1 MRVSVSLRL
10 NLLLGAAVGAALI
23 ITFVLL
29 SALSALN
36 ARHRALLD
44 GPIREQGIAREM
56 QVVFKKQVQEW
67 KNILLRGAVPRDRA
81 RYVAAFRED
90 RDLVLR
96 LADSLSSQVR
106 DSLTRAELVR
116 FRSAYATLDS
126 GYARALQRFEEG
138 NGRNPF
144 AVDSL
149 VRGQDREPTDR
160 IDAIVAQLGE
170 VVSAAVAASDAAV
183 ARQRAR
189 ALLGA
194 VALLALLLAIPPIVG
209 RTIVTP
215 LRRMQVA
222 TAEIAAGNLTTDLAH
237 RSADELG
244 ELADSFRRM
253 SAALR
258 ALLGD
263 VRTGA
268 ARVSQTSSALNASAE
283 EVNDSML
290 EVAQAASAIAQAAA
304 DQTRSVTDALEA
316 TNMVAERAQ
325 AIARDAVAAG
335 VAAHGVATR
344 ATEGR
349 EASAVARH
357 RLAEVLE
364 STDATVPAIQSLSE
378 KTRGIRDF
386 TDVVAGI
393 ATQSKLLA
401 LNAAIEAARAG
412 DHGRGFGVVAEEVGK
427 LARDSQ
433 DALER
438 IRILTA
444 EVADTGHTIGERVQ
458 QVRSAV
464 RDGDEAFR
472 RLDRTLAEIDAEAQ
486 RSADSVRRI
495 DTSTREQESRSSAL
509 ALLMETM
516 AAGAEENAATAQQ
529 LSASN
534 QEQAAALQ
542 AMALSS
548 GDLRDIAR
556 RLDESVA
563 LFKID
568 AENPERPSAFRE

>member
-1 MRVSVSLRL
+1 MRVSISLRL
-10 NLLLGAAVGAALI
+10 NLLLSVAIGAALAI
-23 ITFVLL
+23 AFVLL
-29 SALSALN
+29 GALGALN
-36 ARHRALLD
+36 DRHHALLA
-44 GPIREQGIAREM
+44 GPIHEQGIAREM

-67 KNILLRGAVPRDRA
+67 KNILLRGAVARDRE
-81 RYVAAFRED
+81 RYITAFRED
-90 RDLVLR
+90 RALVLA
-96 LADSLSSQVR
+96 LADSLAERVQ
-106 DSLTRAELVR
+106 DSLTLAELDG
-116 FRSAYATLDS
+116 FRRAYATLDAD
-126 GYARALQRFEEG
+126 YTTALQRFEAAG
-138 NGRNPF
+138 GRNPF
-144 AVDSL
+144 TVDSL
-149 VRGQDREPTDR
+149 VRGRDREPTDR
-160 IDAIVAQLGE
+160 IDGIVTQLG
-170 VVSAAVAASDAAV
+170 VVVRAAELASDTAV
-183 ARQRAR
+183 ARQRTI
-189 ALLGA
+189 ALVGA
-194 VALLALLLAIPPIVG
+194 LALLALMLTIPPIVN

-222 TAEIAAGNLTTDLAH
+222 TAEIAAGNLATELAH
-237 RSADELG
+237 RSPDELG
-244 ELADSFRRM
+244 ELADAFRQM

-258 ALLGD
+258 GLLGD

-268 ARVSQTSSALNASAE
+268 ARVSQTSASLNASAQ

-349 EASAVARH
+349 EASAAARQ
-357 RLAEVLE
+357 RLSEVLE
-364 STDATVPAIQSLSE
+364 STDATVPAIESLTE

-412 DHGRGFGVVAEEVGK
+412 DHGRGFGVVADEVGK

-438 IRILTA
+438 IRALTV

-458 QVRSAV
+458 QVRVAV
-464 RDGDEAFR
+464 REGDEAFR
-472 RLDRTLAEIDAEAQ
+472 RLDRTLSEIDSEAQ
-486 RSADSVRRI
+486 RSAESVRRI
-495 DTSTREQESRSSAL
+495 DTSTREQETRSSAL

-534 QEQAAALQ
+534 EEQAAALQ
-542 AMALSS
+542 SMAMDS
-548 GDLRDIAR
+548 GNLREIAQR
-556 RLDESVA
+556 LDGSVARFRLDE
-563 LFKID
+563 
-568 AENPERPSAFRE
+568 

>member
-1 MRVSVSLRL
+1 LRLSVSLRL
-10 NLLLGAAVGAALI
+10 NLLLAAAVGAALV
-23 ITFVLL
+23 ITLVLL

-36 ARHRALLD
+36 ERHRALLE
-44 GPIREQGIAREM
+44 GPIREQGLAREM
-56 QVVFKKQVQEW
+56 QVLFKKQVQEW

-90 RDLVLR
+90 RAMVLA
-96 LADSLSSQVR
+96 LSDSLAARVQ
-106 DSLTRAELVR
+106 DTLTLAELRR
-116 FRSAYATLDS
+116 FRAAYATLDAA
-126 GYARALQRFEEG
+126 YVQALQRFESAE
-138 NGRNPF
+138 GRNPF
-144 AVDSL
+144 AVDSM
-149 VRGQDREPTDR
+149 VRGQDRDPTDR
-160 IDAIVAQLGE
+160 IDAIVAQLGT
-170 VVSAAVAASDAAV
+170 VVSEAVQASDEAV
-183 ARQRAR
+183 ARQRQN

-222 TAEIAAGNLTTDLAH
+222 TAEIAAGNLSTDLAH

-258 ALLGD
+258 GLLGD
-263 VRTGA
+263 VRGGA
-268 ARVSQTSSALNASAE
+268 VRVSQTAASLNGSAQEL
-283 EVNDSML
+283 NDSML

-325 AIARDAVAAG
+325 AIARDAAAAG

-349 EASAVARH
+349 AASAAARQ

-364 STDATVPAIQSLSE
+364 STGATVPAIQSLTE

-412 DHGRGFGVVAEEVGK
+412 DHGRGFGVVADEVGK

-438 IRILTA
+438 IRALTS

-464 RDGDEAFR
+464 LEGDEAFR
-472 RLDRTLAEIDAEAQ
+472 RLDRTLTEIDTEAQ
-486 RSADSVRRI
+486 RSAESVRRI
-495 DTSTREQESRSSAL
+495 DVSTREQEARSAAL

-534 QEQAAALQ
+534 EEQAAALQ
-542 AMALSS
+542 SMALSS
-548 GDLRDIAR
+548 GDLREIAA
-556 RLDESVA
+556 RLNDTVA
-563 LFKID
+563 LFKLD
-568 AENPERPSAFRE
+568 GAESTT

>member
-1 MRVSVSLRL
+1 MRLSVSLRL
-10 NLLLGAAVGAALI
+10 NLFLSAAVGAALVI
-23 ITFVLL
+23 AVLL
-29 SALSALN
+29 LN
-36 ARHRALLD
+36 ALGQLSDRSRELLD
-44 GPIREQGIAREM
+44 GPVRDQALAREM

-67 KNILLRGAVPRDRA
+67 KNILLRGAVARDRA

-90 RDLVLR
+90 RGIVLA
-96 LADSLSSQVR
+96 LADSLQHRVR
-106 DSLTRAELVR
+106 DTLALEELRV
-116 FRSAYATLDS
+116 FRGAYATLDS
-126 GYARALQRFEEG
+126 GYVRALDRFEQAD
-138 NGRNPF
+138 GRNPF
-144 AVDSL
+144 AVDSMM
-149 VRGQDREPTDR
+149 RGQDREPTNR
-160 IDAIVAQLGE
+160 IDAIVLQLGE
-170 VVSAAVAASDAAV
+170 TVTSAVTASDAAV
-183 ARQRAR
+183 SRQRR
-189 ALLGA
+189 SALLGV
-194 VALLALLLAIPPIVG
+194 VALMALLLAIPPLVG

-222 TAEIAAGNLTTDLAH
+222 TAEIAAGNLSTDLAH

-244 ELADSFRRM
+244 DLADSFRSM
-253 SAALR
+253 SASLR

-263 VRTGA
+263 VRGGA
-268 ARVSQTSSALNASAE
+268 ARVSQTSSSLNASAE

-335 VAAHGVATR
+335 VAAHGVASR

-349 EASAVARH
+349 EASAAARH

-412 DHGRGFGVVAEEVGK
+412 NHGRGFGVVADEVGK

-438 IRILTA
+438 IRSLTA
-444 EVADTGHTIGERVQ
+444 EVADTGQTIGERVQ
-458 QVRSAV
+458 QVRAAV
-464 RDGDEAFR
+464 REGDEAFR
-472 RLDRTLAEIDAEAQ
+472 RLDRTLTEIDTEAQ
-486 RSADSVRRI
+486 RSAESVRRI
-495 DTSTREQESRSSAL
+495 DTSTREQEARSSAL

-542 AMALSS
+542 SIALGSA
-548 GDLRDIAR
+548 DLRDIAQ
-556 RLDESVA
+556 RLDSSVA
-563 LFKID
+563 RFKLD
-568 AENPERPSAFRE
+568 EVVVGMPLAR